1 VESIDQSAPTG
12 GLTTA
17 HSQCLDDSRDVCRL
31 PDFFA
36 CLRLILSLCVQRD
49 PFPLP
54 PDAAARD
61 GVGVLSLALSPA
73 CANSATSPRHTRPP
87 PPLHV
92 TPDHCHLCAIGS
104 DQESSTAK
112 AIERAPSASSRS
124 PLDLGWFVCFYS
136 PHSYLRPPLFVCCP
150 CLDLSG
156 CFVSLPLFVVDLST
170 HRLAHAFFSSLLL
183 VDAACSL
190 THW

>member
-1 VESIDQSAPTG
+1 VGSRPPTLSASMIHVTSVGFQIFLPAFA
-12 GLTTA
+12 LSSPSVSKEI
-17 HSQCLDDSRDVCRL
+17 HSL
-31 PDFFA
+31 
-36 CLRLILSLCVQRD
+36 
-49 PFPLP
+49 LP

-92 TPDHCHLCAIGS
+92 TPDHRHLCAIGS

-112 AIERAPSASSRS
+112 AIERAPSACSRS